1 MSHPYTPGR
10 AYELGY
16 SERTQGKGM
25 DPNIIGSDDNSVF
38 KNEYVRGWNDANARI
53 FDESKKRMEARP
65 LTNEWSQN
73 GSFLKG

>member
-16 SERTQGKGM
+16 NDRTQGKGM
-25 DPNIIGSDDNSVF
+25 DGRVMHSDDNAVF
-38 KNEYVRGWNDANARI
+38 KDEYVRGWNDANGRIVDEAR
-53 FDESKKRMEARP
+53 KRMENRP
-65 LTNEWSQN
+65 LTNEWTQT

>member
-16 SERTQGKGM
+16 SDRLQGKGM
-25 DPNIIGSDDNSVF
+25 DGRVMQSDDNAIF
-38 KNEYVRGWNDANARI
+38 KDEYVRGWNDANARI
-53 FDESKKRMEARP
+53 IDEAKKKMETRP
-65 LTNEWSQN
+65 LTNEWTSN